1 MTAKPM
7 GPLARSEGYW
17 APLAG
22 GAWRFAPGH
31 PRLLLLVRFADSGA
45 AKRRPGAS
53 LARQKIVRE
62 TARRAVC
69 TKCPNPRVRFADRG
83 GS

>member
-17 APLAG
+17 GPFTG

-31 PRLLLLVRFADSGA
+31 PRLLLLVRFADEALVCSA
-45 AKRRPGAS
+45 
-53 LARQKIVRE
+53 LQRE
-62 TARRAVC
+62 
-69 TKCPNPRVRFADRG
+69 KM
-83 GS
+83 